1 MVRIKK
7 VLVWG
12 QEGWADSELLGDF
25 FWWFFVVVDGLDDS
39 DSEVY

>member
-1 MVRIKK
+1 MLRIKK

-12 QEGWADSELLGDF
+12 QECGTDSELLGDF
-25 FWWFFVVVDGLDDS
+25 FWWFFVVLDDSDDS